1 MSECELTPG
10 EIVLMRAVLLDHV
23 PQARELG
30 MEIINAKASEC
41 WMRVPYAEKLI
52 GDPRTG
58 VIHGGV
64 ITTLL
69 DNGCGAAVQLS
80 LPERQSIATL
90 DLRID
95 YMKAATPGLALN
107 SYTHCY
113 KVARSVAFVRGTAY
127 HDDIT
132 DPIATCVATFMLGAN
147 RATPMTV
154 AFAPAANIEGGV
166 VGR

>member
-1 MSECELTPG
+1 MTSRDLPPG
-10 EIVLMRAVLLDHV
+10 VIDMMRVAMLEFV
-23 PQARELG
+23 PQARDLG
-30 MEIINAKASEC
+30 LEILDAKVSEC
-41 WMRVPYAEKLI
+41 WMRVPYSEKLI

-69 DNGCGAAVQLS
+69 DNACGAAVQLS
-80 LPERQSIATL
+80 LPARQTIATL

-107 SYTHCY
+107 AYTHCY

-127 HDDIT
+127 HDDLS
-132 DPIATCVATFMLGAN
+132 DPIATCVGTFMLGAN
-147 RATPMTV
+147 RAQPLSL
-154 AFAPAANIEGGV
+154 AFLEKQKAKGL
-166 VGR
+166 

>member
-1 MSECELTPG
+1 MSGKKISPKVMEM
-10 EIVLMRAVLLDHV
+10 MRSALLQYV

-30 MEIINAKASEC
+30 MELVDAGKGEC

-64 ITTLL
+64 LTTLL
-69 DNGCGAAVQLS
+69 DNACGAAVQLS

-95 YMKAATPGLALN
+95 YMKSATPGLDLLAH
-107 SYTHCY
+107 TQCY

-127 HDDIT
+127 HDDPA
-132 DPIATCVATFMLGAN
+132 DPIATCVATFMLAAN
-147 RATPMTV
+147 RATPMTEAMMSDMSQSTGV
-154 AFAPAANIEGGV
+154 IE
-166 VGR
+166 

>member
-1 MSECELTPG
+1 MSKRELAPG
-10 EIVLMRAVLLDHV
+10 VIDMMRVALLDYV

-30 MEIINAKASEC
+30 MEIVDAKVSEC

-127 HDDIT
+127 HDDIS
-132 DPIATCVATFMLGAN
+132 DPIATCVGTFMLGAN
-147 RATPMTV
+147 RATPMSV
-154 AFAPAANIEGGV
+154 AFAEQQTHKGA
-166 VGR
+166 

>member
-1 MSECELTPG
+1 MSKRDLAPG
-10 EIVLMRAVLLDHV
+10 VIDMMRVALLEFV

-30 MEIINAKASEC
+30 MEIIEAKVSEC

-95 YMKAATPGLALN
+95 YMKAATPGLALIA
-107 SYTHCY
+107 YTHCY

-127 HDDIT
+127 HDDIA
-132 DPIATCVATFMLGAN
+132 DPIATCVGTFMLGAN
-147 RATPMTV
+147 RATPMAV
-154 AFAPAANIEGGV
+154 AFAAQHDLKGA
-166 VGR
+166 